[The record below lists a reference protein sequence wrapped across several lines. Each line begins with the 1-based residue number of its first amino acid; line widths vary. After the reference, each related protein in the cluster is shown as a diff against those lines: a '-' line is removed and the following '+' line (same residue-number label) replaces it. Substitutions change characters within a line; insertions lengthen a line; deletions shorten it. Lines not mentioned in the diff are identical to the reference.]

1 MNEMKFDKGLMA
13 GSSTLLVLSLLESG
27 DMYGYQMI
35 EELARRSNDA
45 FQMKE
50 GTLYPILHG
59 LEKGKY
65 LASYEQQAPTGR
77 QRKYYRL
84 TRRGRELLADKKEEW
99 KNFRQGVS
107 DVLSGGANA
116 LGAGV
121 RGTAM
126 KKSAFRLTRGQR
138 TVRNVVIFLL
148 AVAVW
153 AALPKIPLWIIE
165 GQIRAEARRDGVERI
180 EVLWAG
186 AIACESGDGGVSS
199 CPEPQGPA
207 LVYLAE
213 PGNGGIIP
221 ENPLIGAWMA
231 AVDLPEE
238 AAAVK
243 SILDFRGGGL
253 SYGTSDRESDDRVI
267 LTTIPR
273 QVTEVNGGS
282 DFPYILELL
291 DSEGTVLG
299 QVRGSLTDQ
308 WR

>member
-1 MNEMKFDKGLMA
+1 
-13 GSSTLLVLSLLESG
+13 
-27 DMYGYQMI
+27 
-35 EELARRSNDA
+35 
-45 FQMKE
+45 
-50 GTLYPILHG
+50 
-59 LEKGKY
+59 
-65 LASYEQQAPTGR
+65 
-77 QRKYYRL
+77 
-84 TRRGRELLADKKEEW
+84 
-99 KNFRQGVS
+99 
-107 DVLSGGANA
+107 
-116 LGAGV
+116 
-121 RGTAM
+121 M

-153 AALPKIPLWIIE
+153 VALPKIPLWIIE

-186 AIACESGDGGVSS
+186 AIACESGDGGHFPLYEYSLPMVLARGGGRLWRGYLTTYEGDAHFGGVSS

-231 AVDLPEE
+231 AVDVPEE

-253 SYGTSDRESDDRVI
+253 SYVTSDRESDDRVI

-273 QVTEVNGGS
+273 QVTEGNGGS

-291 DSEGTVLG
+291 DSEGTVLE